1 VLTRPHTRRFHR
13 VQYLPCREPFKT
25 GTENCGAHPRKL
37 CDSSRT
43 ELRQWG
49 TAAGLRTVLIS
60 LAAMATAASPRL
72 LVSPAATDRKFYT
85 GMAIVMLFT
94 ALFGFSRTYFL
105 GLISGH
111 PTTITG
117 RVPNATVHL
126 HALLFMSWL
135 VLFIVQTSL
144 VATHRVK
151 VHRKLGY
158 FGVALAAAMIVVGGR
173 TAVEAARLGAVPP
186 GAKPWNFIAIPF
198 GDITSFAIFFLGAVL
213 WRNNKDKHKRL
224 MILATASL
232 MSAALVRWPG
242 VLAVGPLLAYGLTL
256 LFPIAGA
263 VYDRWSRGRVH
274 PVYWWGLAVMVL
286 GVAVRVALLNSTAW
300 SHATQSLFG

>member
-1 VLTRPHTRRFHR
+1 MPTATFPRP
-13 VQYLPCREPFKT
+13 
-25 GTENCGAHPRKL
+25 
-37 CDSSRT
+37 
-43 ELRQWG
+43 
-49 TAAGLRTVLIS
+49 
-60 LAAMATAASPRL
+60 
-72 LVSPAATDRKFYT
+72 LVSAAARDRKFYT
-85 GMAIVMLFT
+85 GMAIAMLFT
-94 ALFGFSRTYFL
+94 ALVGFSRTYFL

-111 PTTITG
+111 ATTITG

-186 GAKPWNFIAIPF
+186 GNDPWTFTAIPF
-198 GDITSFAIFFLGAVL
+198 GDITTFAVFFLGAVL
-213 WRNNKDKHKRL
+213 WRNDKDKHKRL
-224 MILATASL
+224 MILATTCL

-242 VLAVGPLLAYGLTL
+242 VLRVGPLASYGLTL
-256 LFPIAGA
+256 LFPIAA
-263 VYDRWSRGRVH
+263 VVYDRWSRGRVH
-274 PVYWWGLAVMVL
+274 PVYWWGLALIVV
-286 GVAVRVALLNSTAW
+286 GVPVRVVLLGSPAW
-300 SHATQSLFG
+300 GHAMRSLFG

>member
-1 VLTRPHTRRFHR
+1 
-13 VQYLPCREPFKT
+13 
-25 GTENCGAHPRKL
+25 
-37 CDSSRT
+37 
-43 ELRQWG
+43 
-49 TAAGLRTVLIS
+49 
-60 LAAMATAASPRL
+60 MATAASPRF

-85 GMAIVMLFT
+85 GMAIAMMIT

-198 GDITSFAIFFLGAVL
+198 GDITSFGIFFLGAVL

-224 MILATASL
+224 IILASASL

-263 VYDRWSRGRVH
+263 VYDWWSRGRVN

-300 SHATQSLFG
+300 SHAMQSLFG

>member
-1 VLTRPHTRRFHR
+1 M
-13 VQYLPCREPFKT
+13 
-25 GTENCGAHPRKL
+25 
-37 CDSSRT
+37 
-43 ELRQWG
+43 G
-49 TAAGLRTVLIS
+49 TAAGRRTVLIS

-94 ALFGFSRTYFL
+94 ALVGFSRTYFL

-111 PTTITG
+111 ARTITG

-186 GAKPWNFIAIPF
+186 GANPWNFMAIPL
-198 GDITSFAIFFLGAVL
+198 GDITTFAIFFLGAVL
-213 WRNNKDKHKRL
+213 WRNNRDRHKRL
-224 MILATASL
+224 MILAFACL
-232 MSAALVRWPG
+232 MPAALVRWPG
-242 VLAVGPLLAYGLTL
+242 VLPLGPLASYGFAL

-274 PVYWWGLAVMVL
+274 PVYWWGLAVIVL
-286 GVAVRVALLNSTAW
+286 GVPVRVALLGSPAW
-300 SHATQSLFG
+300 RHAMQSLFG

>member
-1 VLTRPHTRRFHR
+1 
-13 VQYLPCREPFKT
+13 
-25 GTENCGAHPRKL
+25 
-37 CDSSRT
+37 
-43 ELRQWG
+43 
-49 TAAGLRTVLIS
+49 
-60 LAAMATAASPRL
+60 MAIAASPL
-72 LVSPAATDRKFYT
+72 PLFSSAARDRKFYI
-85 GMAIVMLFT
+85 GIAIAMLFT
-94 ALFGFSRTYFL
+94 ALVGFSRTYFL

-111 PTTITG
+111 ASTITG
-117 RVPNATVHL
+117 RVPNVTVHL

-198 GDITSFAIFFLGAVL
+198 GDITTFGIFFLGAVL
-213 WRNNKDKHKRL
+213 WRNNRDKHKRL
-224 MILATASL
+224 IIMASASL

-256 LFPIAGA
+256 TNYPRDLCCGRRSSLRLCILGP
-263 VYDRWSRGRVH
+263 DR
-274 PVYWWGLAVMVL
+274 
-286 GVAVRVALLNSTAW
+286 
-300 SHATQSLFG
+300 

>member
-1 VLTRPHTRRFHR
+1 
-13 VQYLPCREPFKT
+13 
-25 GTENCGAHPRKL
+25 
-37 CDSSRT
+37 
-43 ELRQWG
+43 
-49 TAAGLRTVLIS
+49 
-60 LAAMATAASPRL
+60 MATAASPRP
-72 LVSPAATDRKFYT
+72 LVSAGARDRKFYT
-85 GMAIVMLFT
+85 GMGIAMLFT
-94 ALFGFSRTYFL
+94 ALVGFSRTYFL

-111 PTTITG
+111 ATTITG

-135 VLFIVQTSL
+135 VFFIVQTNL

-173 TAVEAARLGAVPP
+173 TAIEAARLGAVPP
-186 GAKPWNFIAIPF
+186 GNDPWSFTAIPF
-198 GDITSFAIFFLGAVL
+198 GDITTFALFFLGAVL
-213 WRNNKDKHKRL
+213 WRNDKDKHKRL
-224 MILATASL
+224 MILASTCL

-242 VLAVGPLLAYGLTL
+242 VLSVGPLASYGLTL

-274 PVYWWGLAVMVL
+274 PVYWWGLTVIAL
-286 GVAVRVALLNSTAW
+286 GIPVRVALLASPVW
-300 SHATQSLFG
+300 RHAMQSLFG

>member
-1 VLTRPHTRRFHR
+1 
-13 VQYLPCREPFKT
+13 
-25 GTENCGAHPRKL
+25 
-37 CDSSRT
+37 
-43 ELRQWG
+43 
-49 TAAGLRTVLIS
+49 
-60 LAAMATAASPRL
+60 MATASPRL
-72 LVSPAATDRKFYT
+72 LVSPAATARKFYT

-94 ALFGFSRTYFL
+94 ALVGFSRTYFL
-105 GLISGH
+105 GLVSGH
-111 PTTITG
+111 ATTITG

-173 TAVEAARLGAVPP
+173 TAVEAARLGSVPP

-198 GDITSFAIFFLGAVL
+198 GDITSFGIFFLGAVL
-213 WRNNKDKHKRL
+213 WRNDRDKHKRL
-224 MILATASL
+224 MILASASL
-232 MSAALVRWPG
+232 MSAALVLWPG
-242 VLAVGPLLAYGLTL
+242 VLAVGPLLAYALTL

-274 PVYWWGLAVMVL
+274 PVYWWGLALIVL
-286 GVAVRVALLNSTAW
+286 GVGVRVALLGSPAW
-300 SHATQSLFG
+300 AHAMQSLFG

>member
-1 VLTRPHTRRFHR
+1 
-13 VQYLPCREPFKT
+13 
-25 GTENCGAHPRKL
+25 
-37 CDSSRT
+37 
-43 ELRQWG
+43 
-49 TAAGLRTVLIS
+49 
-60 LAAMATAASPRL
+60 MATAASSRS
-72 LVSPAATDRKFYT
+72 LVSLAVPDRRFYT
-85 GMAIVMLFT
+85 GMGVVMLFT
-94 ALFGFSRTYFL
+94 ALVGFSRTYFL

-111 PTTITG
+111 ATTITG

-158 FGVALAAAMIVVGGR
+158 FGVALAASMILVGGR

-186 GAKPWNFIAIPF
+186 GANPWNFLAIPF
-198 GDITSFAIFFLGAVL
+198 GDITTFAIFFLGAVL
-213 WRNNKDKHKRL
+213 WRNDKDKHKRL
-224 MILATASL
+224 MILASACL

-242 VLAVGPLLAYGLTL
+242 VLRVGALASYGLTL
-256 LFPIAGA
+256 LFPIACA

-274 PVYWWGLAVMVL
+274 PVYWWGLAVFVL
-286 GVAVRVALLNSTAW
+286 GVAVRVALLGSLAW
-300 SHATQSLFG
+300 RHAMQSLFG

>member
-1 VLTRPHTRRFHR
+1 
-13 VQYLPCREPFKT
+13 
-25 GTENCGAHPRKL
+25 
-37 CDSSRT
+37 
-43 ELRQWG
+43 
-49 TAAGLRTVLIS
+49 
-60 LAAMATAASPRL
+60 MATIAASPRP
-72 LVSPAATDRKFYT
+72 LVSPVARDRKFYV
-85 GMAIVMLFT
+85 GMAIAMLFT
-94 ALFGFSRTYFL
+94 ALVGFSPTYFV

-111 PTTITG
+111 ARTITG

-186 GAKPWNFIAIPF
+186 GANPWNFIAIPF
-198 GDITSFAIFFLGAVL
+198 GDITTFAIFFLAAVL
-213 WRNNKDKHKRL
+213 WRNDKDKHKRL
-224 MILATASL
+224 MVLATACL

-242 VLAVGPLLAYGLTL
+242 VLRVGPLVSYGLTL

-274 PVYWWGLAVMVL
+274 PVYWWGLALIVL
-286 GVAVRVALLNSTAW
+286 GVPVRVVLLSSPAW
-300 SHATQSLFG
+300 EHTMQSLFG

>member
-1 VLTRPHTRRFHR
+1 
-13 VQYLPCREPFKT
+13 
-25 GTENCGAHPRKL
+25 
-37 CDSSRT
+37 
-43 ELRQWG
+43 
-49 TAAGLRTVLIS
+49 
-60 LAAMATAASPRL
+60 MATAASPRL
-72 LVSPAATDRKFYT
+72 LFSPAATDRKFYT
-85 GMAIVMLFT
+85 GMAIAMLFT

-111 PTTITG
+111 ARTITG

-158 FGVALAAAMIVVGGR
+158 FGVVLAAAMIVVGGR
-173 TAVEAARLGAVPP
+173 TAIEAARLGAVPP
-186 GAKPWNFIAIPF
+186 GANPWNFTAIPF
-198 GDITSFAIFFLGAVL
+198 GDLTTFAIFFLAAVL
-213 WRNNKDKHKRL
+213 WRNDKDKHKRL
-224 MILATASL
+224 MVLATACL

-242 VLAVGPLLAYGLTL
+242 VLRIGPLLSYVLTL
-256 LFPIAGA
+256 LFPIAGI

-274 PVYWWGLAVMVL
+274 AVYWWGLALIVL
-286 GVAVRVALLNSTAW
+286 GVPVRVALLGSPAW
-300 SHATQSLFG
+300 RHAMQSLFG